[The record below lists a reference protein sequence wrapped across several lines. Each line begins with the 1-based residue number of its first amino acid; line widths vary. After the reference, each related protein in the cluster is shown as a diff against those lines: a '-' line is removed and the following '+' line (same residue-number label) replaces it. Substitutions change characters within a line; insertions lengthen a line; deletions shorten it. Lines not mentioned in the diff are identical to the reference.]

1 MSRERVC
8 ALADVPAGEVRA
20 VACGKRSIAVANVGG
35 ELRAIDNICTH
46 DGGPLGD
53 GRLDGDR
60 ILCPR
65 HGAAFDSR
73 SGRALTLP
81 AVREVRAYEVTVE
94 GDDVYVEYSE

>member
-1 MSRERVC
+1 MSGARVC

-20 VACGKRSIAVANVGG
+20 VACGERSVALANVDGT
-35 ELRAIDNICTH
+35 LTAIDNLCTH

-60 ILCPR
+60 VICPR

-81 AVREVRAYEVTVE
+81 AVRGVRAYVVTVE
-94 GDDVYVEYSE
+94 GDDVYVDCDE

>member
-8 ALADVPAGEVRA
+8 ALADVPVGEVRA
-20 VACGKRSIAVANVGG
+20 VTCGERSIALANVDGD
-35 ELRAIDNICTH
+35 LHAIDNLCTH

-60 ILCPR
+60 VLCPR

-81 AVREVRAYEVTVE
+81 AVRGVHSYEVTIE
-94 GDDVYVEYSE
+94 GSDVYVECGE

>member
-8 ALADVPAGEVRA
+8 ALTDVPVGEVRA
-20 VACGKRSIAVANVGG
+20 VTCGERSIALANVGG
-35 ELRAIDNICTH
+35 DLYAIDNLCTH

-60 ILCPR
+60 VLCPR

-73 SGRALTLP
+73 SGRSLTLP
-81 AVREVRAYEVTVE
+81 AVRGVHSYEVTIE
-94 GDDVYVEYSE
+94 GADVYVECGE